1 MTVQEKGD
9 WWIEMTTCTGMTAYV
24 EGFRNKLIMDY
35 TNMSH

>member
-1 MTVQEKGD
+1 
-9 WWIEMTTCTGMTAYV
+9 MTTRTGMTAYV